1 MITDHPQDNLPAYAL
16 DCLEESDRQEVERHL
31 AVCATCRQEA
41 LELKEAAAQLAMSV
55 RQVDPPMRLKHRI
68 LDRIEP
74 KSEPA
79 KRQGFKAWLR
89 RLQPVWAP
97 AGMALILVLVFSN
110 FALWGQV
117 RELNQSASHNNFQVV
132 SFLSTTADEDARGV
146 MVVTEN
152 GRFGT
157 LVVDGLTELEVSQQ
171 YQLWLIQDGQRIS
184 GGVFSVDQWGYG
196 AMVIRAPQPL
206 GDYSNF
212 GVTIEPAGGSPNPTG
227 DKVLDGT
234 F

>member
-1 MITDHPQDNLPAYAL
+1 MITDHPQDDLPAYVL
-16 DCLEESDRQEVERHL
+16 DGLEQAERQEVERHL
-31 AVCATCRQEA
+31 AGCATCRQEV

-55 RQVDPPMRLKHRI
+55 QQVDPPMGLKQRI
-68 LDRIEP
+68 LERVDP
-74 KSEPA
+74 QPSPA
-79 KRQGFKAWLR
+79 TRQPLFGWLR
-89 RLQPVWAP
+89 RYQSAWAP
-97 AGMALILVLVFSN
+97 ASLAVILLLVLSN

-117 RELNQSASHNNFQVV
+117 RDLNQSARHNSFQVV
-132 SFLSTTADEDARGV
+132 SFLSTVPDQDARGV

-157 LVVDGLTELEVSQQ
+157 LVVDGMAELEASQQ